1 MLLCLVS
8 KQRCGHDEPA
18 RRACS
23 REPRRDCAICTTAA
37 RPRGWRL
44 SAGRQ
49 IGGRYQYA
57 AAVNAHETGVFPEL
71 FTETY
76 IQHSGRSPSGL
87 AAQIENFRRILAA
100 MPDIQMRVEDRI
112 LAGDK
117 VVARNTYS
125 STHTQTIRGIPP
137 TGKPFTFR
145 TIDIWRVENGKF
157 AEHWDLT
164 DTFEVLNQLR
174 GG

>member
-71 FTETY
+71 C
-76 IQHSGRSPSGL
+76 L

-125 STHTQTIRGIPP
+125 ATHTQTIRGIPP